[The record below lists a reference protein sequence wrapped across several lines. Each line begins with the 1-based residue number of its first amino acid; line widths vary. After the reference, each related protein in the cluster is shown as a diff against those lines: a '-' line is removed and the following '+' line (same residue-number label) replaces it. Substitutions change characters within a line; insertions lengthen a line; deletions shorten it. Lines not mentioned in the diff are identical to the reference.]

1 MTNKLIEL
9 KEILIEDEVR
19 KDLEF
24 TSKDREK
31 VLNSI
36 HQPIKQNRRI
46 NTPVII
52 ASTFSVALI
61 FLLVMSSTWNPTE
74 RKNTGHEEQI
84 EFVDQTS
91 LFTELNQTVE
101 NNGIKVTLQNVMY
114 DGSRILVEYEAE
126 STTGEEL
133 ERVTGHYRLT
143 VNGEKGKDLTLVPQ
157 EGNEKGTAIVAIELY
172 KEFPEQFELG
182 FNINMIEEQKGTWN
196 FSIPIQQVPGKIK
209 RFEPKTVVK
218 KDHLQLTINEVIA
231 SQSAIKI
238 RYEES
243 ENGNIDRSSP
253 LYNKSV
259 IYEILDP
266 KGNEIVPISSRG
278 LSLDW
283 FSYGVGKHTT
293 TTWYHAPKELPEY
306 LVLKAYIPKQDSKS
320 ISIKKSINESLPI
333 VLNQDATNKLVI
345 SKIEKKEGQVWL
357 HYSIDGNLKQ
367 ARNWL
372 SLKWEKDGEE
382 QYFQPISY
390 PDYKP
395 NQENI
400 AKFDV
405 NFSENLYIVT
415 EKISFEEYE
424 ELDMKIPLTD
434 SQ

>member
-9 KEILIEDEVR
+9 KEILIEEEVR

-46 NTPVII
+46 NTPVVI
-52 ASTFSVALI
+52 ASSLSVALI
-61 FLLVMSSTWNPTE
+61 FLLVMSSTPTE

-84 EFVDQTS
+84 EFVDQTN

-101 NNGIKVTLQNVMY
+101 NNGIKVTLKKVMY
-114 DGSRILVEYEAE
+114 DGSRILVEYGAE

-143 VNGEKGKDLTLVPQ
+143 VNGEKGKDLTLSPQ
-157 EGNEKGTAIVAIELY
+157 EGDEKDTAIVAIELY
-172 KEFPEQFELG
+172 KEFPEQFDLG
-182 FNINMIEEQKGTWN
+182 FNINKIEEQQGTWN
-196 FSIPIQQVPGKIK
+196 FSIPVQQVPGKIK

-218 KDHLQLTINEVIA
+218 KDHLQLSINEVIA

-243 ENGNIDRSSP
+243 GNGNIDRSSP

-278 LSLDW
+278 ISLDW
-283 FSYGVGKHTT
+283 FSSGNGKHST

-306 LVLKAYIPKQDSKS
+306 LVLKAYIPKQESQS

-372 SLKWEKDGEE
+372 SLKLEKDGEE
-382 QYFQPISY
+382 QYFRPISY

-415 EKISFEEYE
+415 EKVSFEEFE

-434 SQ
+434 PQ

>member
-9 KEILIEDEVR
+9 KEILIEEEVR

-36 HQPIKQNRRI
+36 HQPIKQNRKI
-46 NTPVII
+46 NAPVVI
-52 ASTFSVALI
+52 ASSLSVALI
-61 FLLVMSSTWNPTE
+61 FLLVMSSTPTE

-84 EFVDQTS
+84 EFVDQTN

-101 NNGIKVTLQNVMY
+101 NNGIKVTLQKVMY
-114 DGSRILVEYEAE
+114 DGSRILVEYGAE

-143 VNGEKGKDLTLVPQ
+143 VNGEKGKDLTLSPQ
-157 EGNEKGTAIVAIELY
+157 EGDEKDTAIVAIELY
-172 KEFPEQFELG
+172 KEFPEQFDLG
-182 FNINMIEEQKGTWN
+182 FNINKIEEQQGTWN
-196 FSIPIQQVPGKIK
+196 FSIPVQQVPGKIK

-218 KDHLQLTINEVIA
+218 KDHLQLSINEVIA

-243 ENGNIDRSSP
+243 GNGNIDRSSP

-278 LSLDW
+278 LRLDW
-283 FSYGVGKHTT
+283 ISYGNGKHST

-306 LVLKAYIPKQDSKS
+306 LVLKAYIPKQESQS

-372 SLKWEKDGEE
+372 SLKLEKDGEE

-415 EKISFEEYE
+415 EKISFEEFE

-434 SQ
+434 PQ

>member
-9 KEILIEDEVR
+9 KEILIEEEVR

-46 NTPVII
+46 NAPVFI
-52 ASTFSVALI
+52 ASSLSVALI
-61 FLLVMSSTWNPTE
+61 FLLVMSSTPTE

-101 NNGIKVTLQNVMY
+101 NNGIKVTLQKVMY

-133 ERVTGHYRLT
+133 ERVTGNYRLT
-143 VNGEKGKDLTLVPQ
+143 VNGEKGKDLTLSPQ
-157 EGNEKGTAIVAIELY
+157 EGDEKDTAVVAIELY

-182 FNINMIEEQKGTWN
+182 FNINKIEEQNGTWN
-196 FSIPIQQVPGKIK
+196 FNIPIQQVPGKIK
-209 RFEPKTVVK
+209 RFEPRSVVK
-218 KDHLQLTINEVIA
+218 KDHLQLSINEVIA

-243 ENGNIDRSSP
+243 ENGKIDRSSP

-278 LSLDW
+278 ISLDW
-283 FSYGVGKHTT
+283 FSYGNGKHST

-306 LVLKAYIPKQDSKS
+306 LVLKAYIPKQESQS
-320 ISIKKSINESLPI
+320 ISIKKSINESVPI
-333 VLNQDATNKLVI
+333 VLNQDATNELVI

-415 EKISFEEYE
+415 EKISFEEIE
-424 ELDMKIPLTD
+424 ELDMKIPLID
-434 SQ
+434 PQ

>member
-9 KEILIEDEVR
+9 KEILIEEEVR

-46 NTPVII
+46 NAPVVI
-52 ASTFSVALI
+52 ASSLSFALI
-61 FLLVMSSTWNPTE
+61 FLLVMSSTPTE
-74 RKNTGHEEQI
+74 RKNTGREEQI
-84 EFVDQTS
+84 EFVDQTN

-101 NNGIKVTLQNVMY
+101 NNGIKVTLQKVMY

-126 STTGEEL
+126 SSTGEEL
-133 ERVTGHYRLT
+133 ERVTGNYRLT
-143 VNGEKGKDLTLVPQ
+143 VNGEKGKDLTLSPQ
-157 EGNEKGTAIVAIELY
+157 EGDEKDTAVVAIELY

-182 FNINMIEEQKGTWN
+182 FNINKIEEQNGTWN
-196 FSIPIQQVPGKIK
+196 FNIPIQQVPGKIK
-209 RFEPKTVVK
+209 RFEPKSVVK
-218 KDHLQLTINEVIA
+218 KDHLQLSINEVIA

-243 ENGNIDRSSP
+243 ENGKIDRSSP

-278 LSLDW
+278 ISLDW
-283 FSYGVGKHTT
+283 VSYGTGKHAT

-306 LVLKAYIPKQDSKS
+306 LVLKAYIPKQESQS

-345 SKIEKKEGQVWL
+345 SKIKKKEGQVWL

-372 SLKWEKDGEE
+372 SLKLEKDGEE
-382 QYFQPISY
+382 QYFQPISF
-390 PDYKP
+390 PEYKP

-415 EKISFEEYE
+415 EKISFEEFE

-434 SQ
+434 PK